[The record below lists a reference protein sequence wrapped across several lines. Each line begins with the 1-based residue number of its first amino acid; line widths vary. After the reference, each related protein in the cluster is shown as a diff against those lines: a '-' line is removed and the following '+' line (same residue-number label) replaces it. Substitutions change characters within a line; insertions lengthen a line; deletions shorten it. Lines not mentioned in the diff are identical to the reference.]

1 MGNCCT
7 ASSSSMEW
15 GGEDWESLRSSSSS
29 GKPKK
34 PCPSSSSRSKVFDE
48 SAHVH
53 VQKEENNN
61 KNNILGKLRGSCDAN
76 GKVTLKIS
84 KSELAELLG
93 AIQQNNQ
100 DEPQKKQMK
109 KKNELASAEEVLMR
123 LMKTRDHHIISS
135 HWKPVLETIL
145 EC

>member
-1 MGNCCT
+1 MGNCCK
-7 ASSSSMEW
+7 AEYSSMEW
-15 GGEDWESLRSSSSS
+15 DGEDWESLRSSSNQSE
-29 GKPKK
+29 KPKV
-34 PCPSSSSRSKVFDE
+34 CSSRNKVFDE
-48 SAHVH
+48 KSAYLDH
-53 VQKEENNN
+53 QKENDL
-61 KNNILGKLRGSCDAN
+61 LGKLRGSCDAN

-93 AIQQNNQ
+93 AIQQNNNDQ
-100 DEPQKKQMK
+100 QQPQKK